1 MKNVCLHAFFV
12 HFALIFVPLSL
23 FFNLFFVPLQFHNS
37 NLSFGSYK
45 MELNRNLCAFS
56 AGSKALRAGR
66 YNGDAKAIVLCV
78 AHNFHER
85 QRVYFHFYFL
95 FYFRKL

>member
-1 MKNVCLHAFFV
+1 
-12 HFALIFVPLSL
+12 
-23 FFNLFFVPLQFHNS
+23 
-37 NLSFGSYK
+37 

-95 FYFRKL
+95 FYFRKLY

>member
-1 MKNVCLHAFFV
+1 MCFY
-12 HFALIFVPLSL
+12 
-23 FFNLFFVPLQFHNS
+23 
-37 NLSFGSYK
+37 LSFGSYK

-95 FYFRKL
+95 FYFRKLYLFAKQVKRVKYIAKEFAKHVYS

>member
-1 MKNVCLHAFFV
+1 MATKSLSGSSDLVTD
-12 HFALIFVPLSL
+12 LI
-23 FFNLFFVPLQFHNS
+23 
-37 NLSFGSYK
+37 FGSYK

-78 AHNFHER
+78 THNFHER

-95 FYFRKL
+95 FYFRKLYY